1 MEESETIAS
10 APPPPPD
17 PGETQNLPPMSYHHN
32 VENNDFQQLNR
43 ALFQLQPHAI
53 LSQTLPTRYGHSSLI
68 IMTYEYIVSFLY
80 FLLLFI
86 QRLI

>member
-1 MEESETIAS
+1 MQEGQQWIREEIDHKVATMEESETIAS

-53 LSQTLPTRYGHSSLI
+53 LSQTLPTRYGHYFDMSS
-68 IMTYEYIVSFLY
+68 
-80 FLLLFI
+80 
-86 QRLI
+86 

>member
-1 MEESETIAS
+1 MEESETTAS

-17 PGETQNLPPMSYHHN
+17 PGETQNLPMSYHHN

-53 LSQTLPTRYGHSSLI
+53 LSQTLPTRYEHSILKWVH
-68 IMTYEYIVSFLY
+68 T
-80 FLLLFI
+80 
-86 QRLI
+86 

>member
-1 MEESETIAS
+1 MEESETTAS

-53 LSQTLPTRYGHSSLI
+53 LSQTLPTRYGHSILKWVH
-68 IMTYEYIVSFLY
+68 T
-80 FLLLFI
+80 
-86 QRLI
+86 